1 MPRFG
6 VQQRYHETMNDRG
19 EKSVSAVAGG
29 DRRLASLLRASQ
41 AFEALDAR
49 LRPHL
54 SEASRGNIRVA
65 CVEGD
70 CLVLAAASSAW
81 ASRARLEAQNLLEHA
96 KELWPGELTK
106 TRIIVANFERV

>member
-1 MPRFG
+1 MIG
-6 VQQRYHETMNDRG
+6 AK
-19 EKSVSAVAGG
+19 KSVSAVAGG

-54 SEASRGNIRVA
+54 SESSRGNIRVA

-81 ASRARLEAQNLLEHA
+81 ASRATALEAQNLLEHA

-106 TRIIVANFERV
+106 NPNHSRELRKGLG

>member
-1 MPRFG
+1 
-6 VQQRYHETMNDRG
+6 MNDRG
-19 EKSVSAVAGG
+19 EKIGYRRVAGG

-54 SEASRGNIRVA
+54 SESSRGNIRVA

-96 KELWPGELTK
+96 KELWPRRAHQKPES
-106 TRIIVANFERV
+106 